1 MNNRN
6 QPAWPGRAP
15 GAEAPPASIPDLS
28 PTNKDLPPPGLG
40 GAPQKEPLQVILS
53 FDVEEHHRI
62 EAAAGLPADPAR
74 NAYYQGRVGLATR
87 WLLDELGGRGIRAT
101 FFVVGQIARDQPD
114 LVRAIHRGGHE
125 LASHSWDHRR
135 LLHHTPGTFYED
147 VRRSKDAIE
156 QVTGVPVLGYRA
168 PTFSIV
174 RQTAWALDVLAELD
188 ILYDS
193 SIYPVRHD
201 LYGLPGA
208 PRGPFLARG
217 ARHWLL
223 EFPPATLGV
232 PGLNL
237 PTGGG
242 GYFRLLPSWFL
253 RKTLQQVERRCRPP
267 VAMLYFHP
275 WEFDADQARLPL
287 RGLRRFRTYVGI
299 GRTRAR
305 LAALLDHHRFVSAAE
320 VAQRLGRR
328 LVNLPCYQVAVGG
341 PAQEVGPLPRGEVAA
356 QCSPS

>member
-1 MNNRN
+1 MKNGTL
-6 QPAWPGRAP
+6 PAWPDRVLGT
-15 GAEAPPASIPDLS
+15 EAPPGSIPDLD
-28 PTNKDLPPPGLG
+28 PRNQDLPPPGSG
-40 GAPQKEPLQVILS
+40 SAPQTETLQVILS

-62 EAAAGLPADPAR
+62 EAAAGLPADPVR
-74 NAYYQGRVGLATR
+74 NAYYQGRVALATR
-87 WLLDELGGRGIRAT
+87 WLLDALGARGIRAT
-101 FFVVGQIARDQPD
+101 FFIVGQIARDQPD
-114 LVRAIHRGGHE
+114 LIRAIHRDGHE

-135 LLHHTPGTFYED
+135 VLHHTPGTFHED

-156 QVTGVPVLGYRA
+156 QVTGVPVVGYRA
-168 PTFSIV
+168 PTFSIG

-217 ARHWLL
+217 RRHWLL
-223 EFPPATLGV
+223 ELPPATLGV
-232 PGLNL
+232 LGTNV

-242 GYFRLLPSWFL
+242 GYFRLLPDWFL
-253 RKTLQQVERRCRPP
+253 RKTLQQVERCCRPP

-299 GRTRAR
+299 RRTRAR
-305 LAALLDHHRFVSAAE
+305 LTALLDHHRFVPAAE
-320 VAQRLGRR
+320 VALRLGRR
-328 LVNLPCYQVAVGG
+328 LVNLPCYQVAAES
-341 PAQEVGPLPRGEVAA
+341 PAQEKGRLPRGEFAA
-356 QCSPS
+356 QYYPS